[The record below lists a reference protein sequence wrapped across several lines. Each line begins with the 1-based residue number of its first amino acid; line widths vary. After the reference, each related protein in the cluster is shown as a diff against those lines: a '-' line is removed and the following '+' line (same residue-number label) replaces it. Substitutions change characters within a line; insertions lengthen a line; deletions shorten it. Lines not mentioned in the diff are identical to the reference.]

1 MLSLELLNKTEIDKK
16 NDIKALR
23 VEQVN
28 EPYIGLTQEN
38 SIQNSVQDCL
48 PYILKPYGL
57 C

>member
-28 EPYIGLTQEN
+28 EPYIGLT
-38 SIQNSVQDCL
+38 
-48 PYILKPYGL
+48 
-57 C
+57 